1 MNELIDKFLGN
12 GQVLEGLV
20 GGIGLLLTLGVAFL
34 VKYVKQYVGN
44 EKLATTINEL
54 VEESVFKTFDTFVKD
69 IKASREDGKLNQA
82 ERAKAFNMAKNY
94 LLTTSK
100 QKGIDLG
107 KKFAEDKIKA
117 LIEGAV
123 QRSKTGDIKVNGAT
137 IAERLKERK

>member
-1 MNELIDKFLGN
+1 
-12 GQVLEGLV
+12 
-20 GGIGLLLTLGVAFL
+20 
-34 VKYVKQYVGN
+34 
-44 EKLATTINEL
+44 
-54 VEESVFKTFDTFVKD
+54 
-69 IKASREDGKLNQA
+69 
-82 ERAKAFNMAKNY
+82 MAKNY